1 MEFTT
6 YENLALRKLLL
17 YYFFSSISVKPVIV
31 SERFS
36 SFSDGLEP
44 VPKLEPL
51 LSILIASALTLSTN
65 N

>member
-1 MEFTT
+1 MIV
-6 YENLALRKLLL
+6 L
-17 YYFFSSISVKPVIV
+17 FFSSISVKPVIV
-31 SERFS
+31 SERFR

-51 LSILIASALTLSTN
+51 LPILIASALTLSTN